1 MTGPSGENLEVFV
14 ETELSRRAVNALTM
28 ARKAGEFV
36 SGFEK
41 VRGALAGL
49 AGSQSAGLSALLC
62 AQDAGADGRQK
73 VAQLANHVDDV
84 VRIDAFDAA
93 TLGQVSG
100 RERTVHALVLPGGA
114 ARRVCDAA
122 NRLMTYRGDV
132 MSADSVATNVDVME

>member
-1 MTGPSGENLEVFV
+1 
-14 ETELSRRAVNALTM
+14 
-28 ARKAGEFV
+28 
-36 SGFEK
+36 
-41 VRGALAGL
+41 
-49 AGSQSAGLSALLC
+49 
-62 AQDAGADGRQK
+62 
-73 VAQLANHVDDV
+73 LANHVDDV